1 MKRTIG
7 LLIGLVLGLPAY
19 AQGVTADD
27 CRRQE
32 DEVRVQF
39 DQQEKSLRREIA
51 ERERQA
57 DEAGRLR
64 LRAELEQR
72 LAALRLQAAEARQ
85 RALERC
91 RG

>member
-7 LLIGLVLGLPAY
+7 LLIGLVLVLPAF

-85 RALERC
+85 RVLERC

>member
-7 LLIGLVLGLPAY
+7 LLVGLVLVLPAF
-19 AQGVTADD
+19 AQAVTADD

-39 DQQEKSLRREIA
+39 DQQEKALRREIA

-57 DEAGRLR
+57 DEPGRQR

-85 RALERC
+85 RVLARC